1 MKMTTM
7 YRLYNEE
14 SLSAENKLDFLE
26 ILVYS
31 IVHKWGEAMREMEF
45 KMERTGLVKEGD
57 VLPVTEGKLP
67 NSYYYTLG
75 NAYAMSANYTFRER
89 LVSRE
94 GTVKEIKETPK
105 GFFVTVQFDE

>member
-1 MKMTTM
+1 MTTI
-7 YRLYNEE
+7 YNLHKEE
-14 SLSAENKLDFLE
+14 SLRPENKLDFLW

-31 IVHKWGEAMREMEF
+31 IVNKRGEDMREMEF

-75 NAYAMSANYTFRER
+75 NA
-89 LVSRE
+89 
-94 GTVKEIKETPK
+94 
-105 GFFVTVQFDE
+105 